1 MYFVEL
7 YKHWILIEK
16 AVKIGWQT
24 VTDSCRQHLQDRLL
38 SRDSVEVRYHYTLTC
53 KDGMKSKSQPVD
65 GRSRRWE
72 KKCVWW
78 GASRT
83 FCSPKSVK
91 LRKFTHSSFATGHY
105 GDITMIISA
114 ATISLVGNFGMIDMS
129 KLWIKYTFKKQQ
141 QQQKNKKT
149 KQTKNKQK
157 PCSSFLKR
165 MFSMNYIS

>member
-16 AVKIGWQT
+16 AVNIGLQT
-24 VTDSCRQHLQDRLL
+24 VTDLCRQRLQARLL
-38 SRDSVEVRYHYTLTC
+38 SRDSLAVRYHYTLTC
-53 KDGMKSKSQPVD
+53 KDGIKSKSLPVD

-141 QQQKNKKT
+141 QQQKNKK
-149 KQTKNKQK
+149 KQNKQK
-157 PCSSFLKR
+157 TNKNPAVLF
-165 MFSMNYIS
+165 